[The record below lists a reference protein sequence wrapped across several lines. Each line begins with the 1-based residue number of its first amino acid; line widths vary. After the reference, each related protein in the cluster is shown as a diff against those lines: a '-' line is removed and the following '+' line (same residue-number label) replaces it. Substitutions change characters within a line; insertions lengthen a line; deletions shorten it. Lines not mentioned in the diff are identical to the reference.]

1 MLPVPGIRTRFFYSL
16 PRLFQSGKQHA
27 QQYQVSIYYTTNVF
41 ACQTVLD
48 KLIAYYLE
56 FKGAE
61 RITALPSFLLH
72 STTVTSSLPRVSTD

>member
-1 MLPVPGIRTRFFYSL
+1 MCMCLKTFYCL
-16 PRLFQSGKQHA
+16 
-27 QQYQVSIYYTTNVF
+27 SIYCKTNNI

-72 STTVTSSLPRVSTD
+72 STTVTSSLPRVATD